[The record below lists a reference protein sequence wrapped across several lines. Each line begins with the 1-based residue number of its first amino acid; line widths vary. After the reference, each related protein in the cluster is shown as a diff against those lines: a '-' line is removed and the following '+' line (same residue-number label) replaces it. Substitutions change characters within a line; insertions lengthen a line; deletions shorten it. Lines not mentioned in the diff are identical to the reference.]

1 MAQLDLGKVKFTYDD
16 FTAEQ
21 LEDLRG
27 DKGESG
33 TSPIVTMFTTGSTL
47 TINVEDVEGM
57 KSKTV
62 AKGTT
67 VYYTDIEPGSGTE
80 VGSVWIG

>member
-21 LEDLRG
+21 LEGLRG
-27 DKGESG
+27 EKGESG
-33 TSPIVTMFTTGSTL
+33 TSPIVTMYATGSTV
-47 TINVEDVEGM
+47 TINVTDADGD
-57 KSKTV
+57 KTITYE
-62 AKGTT
+62 KGTT
-67 VYYTDIEPGSGTE
+67 VHYTDIEPGSGTT